1 MTKKAWQQVPRARK
15 EGLVVEELPDEVLI
29 YDEDRNKAHCL
40 NQTAAL
46 IWKHC
51 DGQTSVEGVASLL
64 ERELKTPVKEEVI
77 WFALD
82 QLGKYHLL
90 QEPIVRPSEMPKF
103 SRRELVKKLGLAA
116 SIPMVL
122 SILAPE
128 ASAALSCVNNAC
140 PQGTCKGSCVCV
152 GGRCQ

>member
-1 MTKKAWQQVPRARK
+1 MTKMAWQQLPLARK

-46 IWKHC
+46 IWKYC

-90 QEPIVRPSEMPKF
+90 QKPIVRPSEMPKF

-116 SIPMVL
+116 SVPLIF

-128 ASAALSCVNNAC
+128 ASAALSCVGNSC
-140 PQGTCKGSCVCV
+140 PKGTCQGSCVCV
-152 GGRCQ
+152 GGKCQ